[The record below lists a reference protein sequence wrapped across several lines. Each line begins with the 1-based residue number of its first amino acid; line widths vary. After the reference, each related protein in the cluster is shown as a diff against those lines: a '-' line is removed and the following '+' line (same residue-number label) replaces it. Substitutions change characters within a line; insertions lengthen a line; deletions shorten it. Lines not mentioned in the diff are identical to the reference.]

1 MRIFSPVCCVWK
13 FSIYKYDQLSTREP
27 RQLVIAKSERV
38 YIILEMDG
46 AVTIFHNYVDEIAA
60 RDRFNYLKNIA
71 INVSFIFSSNI

>member
-1 MRIFSPVCCVWK
+1 MAGV
-13 FSIYKYDQLSTREP
+13 P
-27 RQLVIAKSERV
+27 RQLGIAKSERV

-60 RDRFNYLKNIA
+60 RDRFNYLKKIA